1 MYKTIWDPETG
12 GVRLQ
17 DYKTENTLNISPRP
31 VFFEEL
37 DLLGLDK
44 LGWSYPKCEE
54 PLLWACNK
62 QYFYRGKLVFEAKGA
77 NLYDKARI
85 ELQEGCENL
94 TLVPINMELMLE
106 KCSDEMRRLESE
118 AIEFIQDTYQMYS
131 STKRIRDVSDSNK
144 MDFEIMAERLEKQQK
159 RKMAIVKEDCDSFD
173 IMPLKVAEEAG
184 KRIFKTT
191 SKIDVFL
198 ASFSGGKDS
207 QVILDLCTR
216 ALLPST
222 FQVIY
227 SDTGYEL
234 PHSLKLYEEVK
245 EYYNEKYPE
254 LLFRTARNHE
264 KVLNY
269 WDKIGTPS
277 DTHRWCCSVMKTA
290 PLYRMLK
297 IEGTNK
303 QAKVLAFEGTRGEES
318 NKRSTYERIG
328 KGVKHNGVIN
338 ARPIYFWSSTEVYLY
353 LFLNKLPIN
362 PAYRFGKPR
371 VGCLIC
377 PFSSE
382 WDDMIVNKCYPNEV
396 APFVERIVSYA
407 EARNIPNMDE
417 YVKGHKWKLRA
428 SGKFMD
434 VNPSITFEQKKTDLK
449 VKIERSALRPET
461 WIPVLGKC
469 TLSER
474 NHILYGELRNK
485 TDVYP
490 FEIKT
495 LGNDKYEVD
504 FHNLKDVVYTSHIK
518 KALYKSTY
526 CINCEACEV
535 ECPTGAL
542 SVYPKVKI
550 ETSKCIHCLK
560 CLTFHN
566 KGCIV
571 ADSLDMA
578 QKENLKLTGISG
590 YGTFGLREEW
600 LESYMIEKEEFLS
613 GSTLGTKQKPS
624 LKSWLKD
631 SEIIDKASKETEMG
645 NYLSQIKDDMP
656 TLVWEIIWINLCNIS
671 PLVKWFITNV
681 DSGSIYSK
689 AILKTK
695 YEDQY
700 QEGLTTFSYSLDALF
715 NTFTS
720 SPIGGEFNQKSDIS
734 KTEFIRGNYN
744 DLSEYALIYSL
755 YRYAEITGQY
765 TFRVSDLYDNTIQNG
780 IVKEFGIDRQS
791 LVKLLRTLNSSSNR
805 LLVAELNMGLEHIT
819 LKEDITAFEAL
830 KMTVNY

>member
-1 MYKTIWDPETG
+1 M
-12 GVRLQ
+12 
-17 DYKTENTLNISPRP
+17 
-31 VFFEEL
+31 
-37 DLLGLDK
+37 
-44 LGWSYPKCEE
+44 
-54 PLLWACNK
+54 
-62 QYFYRGKLVFEAKGA
+62 
-77 NLYDKARI
+77 
-85 ELQEGCENL
+85 
-94 TLVPINMELMLE
+94 
-106 KCSDEMRRLESE
+106 
-118 AIEFIQDTYQMYS
+118 
-131 STKRIRDVSDSNK
+131 
-144 MDFEIMAERLEKQQK
+144 
-159 RKMAIVKEDCDSFD
+159 
-173 IMPLKVAEEAG
+173 
-184 KRIFKTT
+184 
-191 SKIDVFL
+191 
-198 ASFSGGKDS
+198 
-207 QVILDLCTR
+207 
-216 ALLPST
+216 LPST

-631 SEIIDKASKETEMG
+631 SEIIDKAGKETEMG

>member
-1 MYKTIWDPETG
+1 
-12 GVRLQ
+12 
-17 DYKTENTLNISPRP
+17 
-31 VFFEEL
+31 
-37 DLLGLDK
+37 
-44 LGWSYPKCEE
+44 
-54 PLLWACNK
+54 
-62 QYFYRGKLVFEAKGA
+62 
-77 NLYDKARI
+77 
-85 ELQEGCENL
+85 
-94 TLVPINMELMLE
+94 
-106 KCSDEMRRLESE
+106 
-118 AIEFIQDTYQMYS
+118 
-131 STKRIRDVSDSNK
+131 
-144 MDFEIMAERLEKQQK
+144 
-159 RKMAIVKEDCDSFD
+159 
-173 IMPLKVAEEAG
+173 
-184 KRIFKTT
+184 
-191 SKIDVFL
+191 
-198 ASFSGGKDS
+198 
-207 QVILDLCTR
+207 
-216 ALLPST
+216 
-222 FQVIY
+222 
-227 SDTGYEL
+227 
-234 PHSLKLYEEVK
+234 
-245 EYYNEKYPE
+245 
-254 LLFRTARNHE
+254 
-264 KVLNY
+264 
-269 WDKIGTPS
+269 
-277 DTHRWCCSVMKTA
+277 
-290 PLYRMLK
+290 MLK

-407 EARNIPNMDE
+407 KARNIPNMDE

-526 CINCEACEV
+526 CINCEVCEV

-631 SEIIDKASKETEMG
+631 SEIIDKAGKETEMG

>member
-1 MYKTIWDPETG
+1 
-12 GVRLQ
+12 
-17 DYKTENTLNISPRP
+17 
-31 VFFEEL
+31 
-37 DLLGLDK
+37 
-44 LGWSYPKCEE
+44 
-54 PLLWACNK
+54 
-62 QYFYRGKLVFEAKGA
+62 
-77 NLYDKARI
+77 
-85 ELQEGCENL
+85 
-94 TLVPINMELMLE
+94 
-106 KCSDEMRRLESE
+106 MRRLESE

-222 FQVIY
+222 FQVVY

-407 EARNIPNMDE
+407 KARNIPNMDE

-526 CINCEACEV
+526 CINCEVCEV

-631 SEIIDKASKETEMG
+631 SEIIDKAGKETEMG

>member
-1 MYKTIWDPETG
+1 
-12 GVRLQ
+12 
-17 DYKTENTLNISPRP
+17 
-31 VFFEEL
+31 
-37 DLLGLDK
+37 
-44 LGWSYPKCEE
+44 
-54 PLLWACNK
+54 
-62 QYFYRGKLVFEAKGA
+62 
-77 NLYDKARI
+77 
-85 ELQEGCENL
+85 
-94 TLVPINMELMLE
+94 
-106 KCSDEMRRLESE
+106 
-118 AIEFIQDTYQMYS
+118 
-131 STKRIRDVSDSNK
+131 
-144 MDFEIMAERLEKQQK
+144 
-159 RKMAIVKEDCDSFD
+159 
-173 IMPLKVAEEAG
+173 
-184 KRIFKTT
+184 
-191 SKIDVFL
+191 
-198 ASFSGGKDS
+198 
-207 QVILDLCTR
+207 
-216 ALLPST
+216 
-222 FQVIY
+222 
-227 SDTGYEL
+227 
-234 PHSLKLYEEVK
+234 
-245 EYYNEKYPE
+245 
-254 LLFRTARNHE
+254 
-264 KVLNY
+264 
-269 WDKIGTPS
+269 
-277 DTHRWCCSVMKTA
+277 
-290 PLYRMLK
+290 MLK

-631 SEIIDKASKETEMG
+631 SEIIDKAGKETEMG

-720 SPIGGEFNQKSDIS
+720 SPIGGEFNQKSEIS

>member
-1 MYKTIWDPETG
+1 M
-12 GVRLQ
+12 
-17 DYKTENTLNISPRP
+17 
-31 VFFEEL
+31 
-37 DLLGLDK
+37 
-44 LGWSYPKCEE
+44 
-54 PLLWACNK
+54 
-62 QYFYRGKLVFEAKGA
+62 
-77 NLYDKARI
+77 
-85 ELQEGCENL
+85 
-94 TLVPINMELMLE
+94 
-106 KCSDEMRRLESE
+106 
-118 AIEFIQDTYQMYS
+118 
-131 STKRIRDVSDSNK
+131 
-144 MDFEIMAERLEKQQK
+144 
-159 RKMAIVKEDCDSFD
+159 
-173 IMPLKVAEEAG
+173 
-184 KRIFKTT
+184 
-191 SKIDVFL
+191 
-198 ASFSGGKDS
+198 
-207 QVILDLCTR
+207 
-216 ALLPST
+216 LPST

-407 EARNIPNMDE
+407 KARNIPNMDE

-526 CINCEACEV
+526 CINCEVCEV

-631 SEIIDKASKETEMG
+631 SEIIDKAGKETEMG

>member
-1 MYKTIWDPETG
+1 
-12 GVRLQ
+12 
-17 DYKTENTLNISPRP
+17 
-31 VFFEEL
+31 
-37 DLLGLDK
+37 
-44 LGWSYPKCEE
+44 
-54 PLLWACNK
+54 
-62 QYFYRGKLVFEAKGA
+62 
-77 NLYDKARI
+77 
-85 ELQEGCENL
+85 
-94 TLVPINMELMLE
+94 
-106 KCSDEMRRLESE
+106 
-118 AIEFIQDTYQMYS
+118 
-131 STKRIRDVSDSNK
+131 
-144 MDFEIMAERLEKQQK
+144 
-159 RKMAIVKEDCDSFD
+159 MAIVKEDCDSFD

>member
-1 MYKTIWDPETG
+1 
-12 GVRLQ
+12 
-17 DYKTENTLNISPRP
+17 
-31 VFFEEL
+31 
-37 DLLGLDK
+37 
-44 LGWSYPKCEE
+44 
-54 PLLWACNK
+54 
-62 QYFYRGKLVFEAKGA
+62 
-77 NLYDKARI
+77 
-85 ELQEGCENL
+85 
-94 TLVPINMELMLE
+94 
-106 KCSDEMRRLESE
+106 
-118 AIEFIQDTYQMYS
+118 
-131 STKRIRDVSDSNK
+131 
-144 MDFEIMAERLEKQQK
+144 MAERLEKQQK

>member
-1 MYKTIWDPETG
+1 
-12 GVRLQ
+12 
-17 DYKTENTLNISPRP
+17 
-31 VFFEEL
+31 
-37 DLLGLDK
+37 
-44 LGWSYPKCEE
+44 
-54 PLLWACNK
+54 
-62 QYFYRGKLVFEAKGA
+62 
-77 NLYDKARI
+77 
-85 ELQEGCENL
+85 
-94 TLVPINMELMLE
+94 
-106 KCSDEMRRLESE
+106 
-118 AIEFIQDTYQMYS
+118 
-131 STKRIRDVSDSNK
+131 
-144 MDFEIMAERLEKQQK
+144 
-159 RKMAIVKEDCDSFD
+159 
-173 IMPLKVAEEAG
+173 MPLKVAEEAG

-631 SEIIDKASKETEMG
+631 SEIIDKAGKETEMG

>member
-1 MYKTIWDPETG
+1 M
-12 GVRLQ
+12 
-17 DYKTENTLNISPRP
+17 
-31 VFFEEL
+31 
-37 DLLGLDK
+37 
-44 LGWSYPKCEE
+44 
-54 PLLWACNK
+54 
-62 QYFYRGKLVFEAKGA
+62 
-77 NLYDKARI
+77 
-85 ELQEGCENL
+85 
-94 TLVPINMELMLE
+94 
-106 KCSDEMRRLESE
+106 
-118 AIEFIQDTYQMYS
+118 
-131 STKRIRDVSDSNK
+131 
-144 MDFEIMAERLEKQQK
+144 
-159 RKMAIVKEDCDSFD
+159 
-173 IMPLKVAEEAG
+173 
-184 KRIFKTT
+184 
-191 SKIDVFL
+191 
-198 ASFSGGKDS
+198 
-207 QVILDLCTR
+207 
-216 ALLPST
+216 LPST

-461 WIPVLGKC
+461 LIPVLGKC

-631 SEIIDKASKETEMG
+631 SEIIDKAGKETEMG

>member
-1 MYKTIWDPETG
+1 MRI
-12 GVRLQ
+12 
-17 DYKTENTLNISPRP
+17 
-31 VFFEEL
+31 
-37 DLLGLDK
+37 LG
-44 LGWSYPKCEE
+44 
-54 PLLWACNK
+54 
-62 QYFYRGKLVFEAKGA
+62 
-77 NLYDKARI
+77 
-85 ELQEGCENL
+85 
-94 TLVPINMELMLE
+94 
-106 KCSDEMRRLESE
+106 
-118 AIEFIQDTYQMYS
+118 
-131 STKRIRDVSDSNK
+131 
-144 MDFEIMAERLEKQQK
+144 
-159 RKMAIVKEDCDSFD
+159 
-173 IMPLKVAEEAG
+173 
-184 KRIFKTT
+184 
-191 SKIDVFL
+191 KIDVFL

-222 FQVIY
+222 FQVVY

-407 EARNIPNMDE
+407 KARNIPNMDE

-526 CINCEACEV
+526 CINCEVCEV

-631 SEIIDKASKETEMG
+631 SEIIDKAGKETEMG

>member
-1 MYKTIWDPETG
+1 
-12 GVRLQ
+12 
-17 DYKTENTLNISPRP
+17 
-31 VFFEEL
+31 
-37 DLLGLDK
+37 
-44 LGWSYPKCEE
+44 
-54 PLLWACNK
+54 
-62 QYFYRGKLVFEAKGA
+62 
-77 NLYDKARI
+77 
-85 ELQEGCENL
+85 
-94 TLVPINMELMLE
+94 
-106 KCSDEMRRLESE
+106 
-118 AIEFIQDTYQMYS
+118 
-131 STKRIRDVSDSNK
+131 
-144 MDFEIMAERLEKQQK
+144 
-159 RKMAIVKEDCDSFD
+159 MAIVKEDCDSFD

-222 FQVIY
+222 FQVVY

-407 EARNIPNMDE
+407 KARNIPNMDE

-526 CINCEACEV
+526 CINCEVCEV

-631 SEIIDKASKETEMG
+631 SEIIDKAGKETEMG

>member
-1 MYKTIWDPETG
+1 
-12 GVRLQ
+12 
-17 DYKTENTLNISPRP
+17 
-31 VFFEEL
+31 
-37 DLLGLDK
+37 
-44 LGWSYPKCEE
+44 
-54 PLLWACNK
+54 
-62 QYFYRGKLVFEAKGA
+62 
-77 NLYDKARI
+77 
-85 ELQEGCENL
+85 
-94 TLVPINMELMLE
+94 MELMLE

-631 SEIIDKASKETEMG
+631 SEIIDKAGKETEMG

>member
-1 MYKTIWDPETG
+1 MEPYKQ
-12 GVRLQ
+12 L
-17 DYKTENTLNISPRP
+17 
-31 VFFEEL
+31 
-37 DLLGLDK
+37 
-44 LGWSYPKCEE
+44 
-54 PLLWACNK
+54 
-62 QYFYRGKLVFEAKGA
+62 
-77 NLYDKARI
+77 
-85 ELQEGCENL
+85 
-94 TLVPINMELMLE
+94 
-106 KCSDEMRRLESE
+106 
-118 AIEFIQDTYQMYS
+118 
-131 STKRIRDVSDSNK
+131 
-144 MDFEIMAERLEKQQK
+144 
-159 RKMAIVKEDCDSFD
+159 
-173 IMPLKVAEEAG
+173 
-184 KRIFKTT
+184 
-191 SKIDVFL
+191 
-198 ASFSGGKDS
+198 
-207 QVILDLCTR
+207 
-216 ALLPST
+216 
-222 FQVIY
+222 
-227 SDTGYEL
+227 
-234 PHSLKLYEEVK
+234 
-245 EYYNEKYPE
+245 YYNILIY
-254 LLFRTARNHE
+254 RT
-264 KVLNY
+264 
-269 WDKIGTPS
+269 P
-277 DTHRWCCSVMKTA
+277 
-290 PLYRMLK
+290 
-297 IEGTNK
+297 
-303 QAKVLAFEGTRGEES
+303 
-318 NKRSTYERIG
+318 
-328 KGVKHNGVIN
+328 
-338 ARPIYFWSSTEVYLY
+338 LY

-631 SEIIDKASKETEMG
+631 SEIIDKAGKETEMG

>member
-1 MYKTIWDPETG
+1 M
-12 GVRLQ
+12 
-17 DYKTENTLNISPRP
+17 
-31 VFFEEL
+31 
-37 DLLGLDK
+37 
-44 LGWSYPKCEE
+44 
-54 PLLWACNK
+54 
-62 QYFYRGKLVFEAKGA
+62 
-77 NLYDKARI
+77 
-85 ELQEGCENL
+85 
-94 TLVPINMELMLE
+94 
-106 KCSDEMRRLESE
+106 
-118 AIEFIQDTYQMYS
+118 
-131 STKRIRDVSDSNK
+131 
-144 MDFEIMAERLEKQQK
+144 
-159 RKMAIVKEDCDSFD
+159 
-173 IMPLKVAEEAG
+173 
-184 KRIFKTT
+184 
-191 SKIDVFL
+191 
-198 ASFSGGKDS
+198 
-207 QVILDLCTR
+207 
-216 ALLPST
+216 
-222 FQVIY
+222 
-227 SDTGYEL
+227 
-234 PHSLKLYEEVK
+234 
-245 EYYNEKYPE
+245 
-254 LLFRTARNHE
+254 
-264 KVLNY
+264 
-269 WDKIGTPS
+269 
-277 DTHRWCCSVMKTA
+277 
-290 PLYRMLK
+290 
-297 IEGTNK
+297 
-303 QAKVLAFEGTRGEES
+303 
-318 NKRSTYERIG
+318 
-328 KGVKHNGVIN
+328 
-338 ARPIYFWSSTEVYLY
+338 
-353 LFLNKLPIN
+353 
-362 PAYRFGKPR
+362 
-371 VGCLIC
+371 
-377 PFSSE
+377 
-382 WDDMIVNKCYPNEV
+382 
-396 APFVERIVSYA
+396 
-407 EARNIPNMDE
+407 
-417 YVKGHKWKLRA
+417 
-428 SGKFMD
+428 
-434 VNPSITFEQKKTDLK
+434 
-449 VKIERSALRPET
+449 
-461 WIPVLGKC
+461 
-469 TLSER
+469 
-474 NHILYGELRNK
+474 
-485 TDVYP
+485 
-490 FEIKT
+490 
-495 LGNDKYEVD
+495 
-504 FHNLKDVVYTSHIK
+504 KDVVYTSHIK

-631 SEIIDKASKETEMG
+631 SEIIDKAGKETEMG

>member
-1 MYKTIWDPETG
+1 
-12 GVRLQ
+12 
-17 DYKTENTLNISPRP
+17 
-31 VFFEEL
+31 
-37 DLLGLDK
+37 
-44 LGWSYPKCEE
+44 
-54 PLLWACNK
+54 
-62 QYFYRGKLVFEAKGA
+62 
-77 NLYDKARI
+77 
-85 ELQEGCENL
+85 
-94 TLVPINMELMLE
+94 MLE

-631 SEIIDKASKETEMG
+631 SEIIDKAGKETEMG

>member
-1 MYKTIWDPETG
+1 
-12 GVRLQ
+12 
-17 DYKTENTLNISPRP
+17 
-31 VFFEEL
+31 
-37 DLLGLDK
+37 
-44 LGWSYPKCEE
+44 
-54 PLLWACNK
+54 
-62 QYFYRGKLVFEAKGA
+62 
-77 NLYDKARI
+77 
-85 ELQEGCENL
+85 
-94 TLVPINMELMLE
+94 
-106 KCSDEMRRLESE
+106 MRRLESE

-245 EYYNEKYPE
+245 EYYNERYPE

-297 IEGTNK
+297 VEGTNK

-407 EARNIPNMDE
+407 KARNIPNMDE

-631 SEIIDKASKETEMG
+631 SEIIDKTGKETEMG

-734 KTEFIRGNYN
+734 KTEFIRGSYN

-780 IVKEFGIDRQS
+780 VVKEFGIDRQS

>member
-1 MYKTIWDPETG
+1 
-12 GVRLQ
+12 
-17 DYKTENTLNISPRP
+17 
-31 VFFEEL
+31 
-37 DLLGLDK
+37 
-44 LGWSYPKCEE
+44 
-54 PLLWACNK
+54 
-62 QYFYRGKLVFEAKGA
+62 
-77 NLYDKARI
+77 
-85 ELQEGCENL
+85 
-94 TLVPINMELMLE
+94 
-106 KCSDEMRRLESE
+106 
-118 AIEFIQDTYQMYS
+118 
-131 STKRIRDVSDSNK
+131 
-144 MDFEIMAERLEKQQK
+144 
-159 RKMAIVKEDCDSFD
+159 
-173 IMPLKVAEEAG
+173 
-184 KRIFKTT
+184 
-191 SKIDVFL
+191 
-198 ASFSGGKDS
+198 
-207 QVILDLCTR
+207 
-216 ALLPST
+216 
-222 FQVIY
+222 
-227 SDTGYEL
+227 
-234 PHSLKLYEEVK
+234 
-245 EYYNEKYPE
+245 
-254 LLFRTARNHE
+254 
-264 KVLNY
+264 
-269 WDKIGTPS
+269 
-277 DTHRWCCSVMKTA
+277 
-290 PLYRMLK
+290 MLK

-631 SEIIDKASKETEMG
+631 SEIIDKAGKETEMG

>member
-1 MYKTIWDPETG
+1 MTKLNPPRIT
-12 GVRLQ
+12 
-17 DYKTENTLNISPRP
+17 TEP
-31 VFFEEL
+31 
-37 DLLGLDK
+37 DK

-631 SEIIDKASKETEMG
+631 SEIIDKAGKETEMG

>member
-1 MYKTIWDPETG
+1 MI
-12 GVRLQ
+12 
-17 DYKTENTLNISPRP
+17 
-31 VFFEEL
+31 
-37 DLLGLDK
+37 
-44 LGWSYPKCEE
+44 
-54 PLLWACNK
+54 
-62 QYFYRGKLVFEAKGA
+62 FEAKGA

-85 ELQEGCENL
+85 ELQEGCEKL

-245 EYYNEKYPE
+245 EYYNERYPE

-297 IEGTNK
+297 VEGTNK

-407 EARNIPNMDE
+407 KARNIPNMDE

-631 SEIIDKASKETEMG
+631 SEIIDKTGKETEMG

-734 KTEFIRGNYN
+734 KTEFIRGSYN

-780 IVKEFGIDRQS
+780 VVKEFGIDRQS

>member
-1 MYKTIWDPETG
+1 M
-12 GVRLQ
+12 
-17 DYKTENTLNISPRP
+17 
-31 VFFEEL
+31 
-37 DLLGLDK
+37 
-44 LGWSYPKCEE
+44 
-54 PLLWACNK
+54 
-62 QYFYRGKLVFEAKGA
+62 
-77 NLYDKARI
+77 
-85 ELQEGCENL
+85 
-94 TLVPINMELMLE
+94 
-106 KCSDEMRRLESE
+106 
-118 AIEFIQDTYQMYS
+118 
-131 STKRIRDVSDSNK
+131 
-144 MDFEIMAERLEKQQK
+144 
-159 RKMAIVKEDCDSFD
+159 
-173 IMPLKVAEEAG
+173 
-184 KRIFKTT
+184 
-191 SKIDVFL
+191 
-198 ASFSGGKDS
+198 
-207 QVILDLCTR
+207 
-216 ALLPST
+216 LPST
-222 FQVIY
+222 FQVVY

-407 EARNIPNMDE
+407 KARNIPNMDE

-526 CINCEACEV
+526 CINCEVCEV

-631 SEIIDKASKETEMG
+631 SEIIDKAGKETEMG

>member
-407 EARNIPNMDE
+407 EARNIPNMD
-417 YVKGHKWKLRA
+417 A
-428 SGKFMD
+428 SVASKM
-434 VNPSITFEQKKTDLK
+434 ITFSNSRPFALWTVETNTFSVIHELSH
-449 VKIERSALRPET
+449 RSASR
-461 WIPVLGKC
+461 
-469 TLSER
+469 
-474 NHILYGELRNK
+474 
-485 TDVYP
+485 
-490 FEIKT
+490 
-495 LGNDKYEVD
+495 
-504 FHNLKDVVYTSHIK
+504 
-518 KALYKSTY
+518 
-526 CINCEACEV
+526 
-535 ECPTGAL
+535 
-542 SVYPKVKI
+542 
-550 ETSKCIHCLK
+550 
-560 CLTFHN
+560 
-566 KGCIV
+566 
-571 ADSLDMA
+571 
-578 QKENLKLTGISG
+578 
-590 YGTFGLREEW
+590 
-600 LESYMIEKEEFLS
+600 
-613 GSTLGTKQKPS
+613 
-624 LKSWLKD
+624 
-631 SEIIDKASKETEMG
+631 
-645 NYLSQIKDDMP
+645 
-656 TLVWEIIWINLCNIS
+656 
-671 PLVKWFITNV
+671 
-681 DSGSIYSK
+681 
-689 AILKTK
+689 
-695 YEDQY
+695 
-700 QEGLTTFSYSLDALF
+700 
-715 NTFTS
+715 
-720 SPIGGEFNQKSDIS
+720 
-734 KTEFIRGNYN
+734 
-744 DLSEYALIYSL
+744 
-755 YRYAEITGQY
+755 
-765 TFRVSDLYDNTIQNG
+765 
-780 IVKEFGIDRQS
+780 
-791 LVKLLRTLNSSSNR
+791 
-805 LLVAELNMGLEHIT
+805 
-819 LKEDITAFEAL
+819 
-830 KMTVNY
+830 

>member
-1 MYKTIWDPETG
+1 M
-12 GVRLQ
+12 
-17 DYKTENTLNISPRP
+17 
-31 VFFEEL
+31 
-37 DLLGLDK
+37 
-44 LGWSYPKCEE
+44 
-54 PLLWACNK
+54 
-62 QYFYRGKLVFEAKGA
+62 
-77 NLYDKARI
+77 
-85 ELQEGCENL
+85 
-94 TLVPINMELMLE
+94 
-106 KCSDEMRRLESE
+106 
-118 AIEFIQDTYQMYS
+118 
-131 STKRIRDVSDSNK
+131 
-144 MDFEIMAERLEKQQK
+144 
-159 RKMAIVKEDCDSFD
+159 
-173 IMPLKVAEEAG
+173 
-184 KRIFKTT
+184 
-191 SKIDVFL
+191 
-198 ASFSGGKDS
+198 
-207 QVILDLCTR
+207 
-216 ALLPST
+216 LPST

-297 IEGTNK
+297 VEGTNK

-407 EARNIPNMDE
+407 KARNIPNMDE

-631 SEIIDKASKETEMG
+631 SEIIDKTGKETEMG

-780 IVKEFGIDRQS
+780 VVKEFGIDRQS